1 MRNIKA
7 TLAEA
12 QRVAGLSR
20 TDRLDGKH
28 GEEAR
33 EVILRLLETTGLDY
47 ADALKLMSAV
57 EWGKWNEGWNAGYQG
72 GRETART
79 TKTMEV

>member
-1 MRNIKA
+1 MQRTDP

-12 QRVAGLSR
+12 QRVAGLSQ

-33 EVILRLLETTGLDY
+33 EAILRLLEATGLDY

-57 EWGKWNEGWNAGYQG
+57 EWGKWNEGWRSGYDG
-72 GRETART
+72 ALNRT
-79 TKTMEV
+79 HKTKTTEV